1 MIDVHNSIYSL
12 SDFKRNDP
20 EVAAQLEATGG
31 PVVLTVN
38 GKAKYVVLDTANYQK
53 MVDAIEDA
61 KTLRAISEM
70 KAGKGR
76 PAAEAFADLRKILN
90 ISPDAKKPGKK

>member
-1 MIDVHNSIYSL
+1 MLDVHNSIYSL

-20 EVAAQLEATGG
+20 EVTEQLEKTGG

-53 MVDAIEDA
+53 MVEALEDA
-61 KTLRAISEM
+61 KTLRAIAEM

-76 PAAEAFADLRKILN
+76 PVEEVFADLRKILN
-90 ISPDAKKPGKK
+90 ISSDAKRK

>member
-1 MIDVHNSIYSL
+1 MIDLRNSIYSL

-20 EVAAQLEATGG
+20 EVVAQLEETGG

-53 MVDAIEDA
+53 MVEAIEDA
-61 KTLRAISEM
+61 KTLRAIAEM

-76 PAAEAFADLRKILN
+76 PAAEFFAEL
-90 ISPDAKKPGKK
+90 AKEFGIKTPGKK

>member
-1 MIDVHNSIYSL
+1 MINIATGIHSL

-20 EVAAQLEATGG
+20 AVTAALDQTGG

-38 GKAKYVVLDTANYQK
+38 GKAKYVVQDAKGYQQLLE
-53 MVDAIEDA
+53 AIEDV
-61 KTLRAISEM
+61 KTMRAILEM

-76 PAAEAFADLRKILN
+76 PAEEFLAEFERELKAR
-90 ISPDAKKPGKK
+90 PKKKR

>member
-1 MIDVHNSIYSL
+1 MLDVRNSIYSL

-20 EVAAQLEATGG
+20 AVTEQLEKTGG

-38 GKAKYVVLDTANYQK
+38 GKAKYVVLDTANYQN
-53 MVDAIEDA
+53 MVEAMEDA
-61 KTLRAISEM
+61 KTLRAIAEM

-76 PAAEAFADLRKILN
+76 PVDEVFADLRKILN
-90 ISPDAKKPGKK
+90 IPPDAKRK

>member
-1 MIDVHNSIYSL
+1 MLDVRHSIYSL

-20 EVAAQLEATGG
+20 DVTTQLEETGG
-31 PVVLTVN
+31 PVILTVN
-38 GKAKYVVLDTANYQK
+38 GKAKYVVLDTENYQK
-53 MVDAIEDA
+53 MIDVIEDA

-76 PAAEAFADLRKILN
+76 PATEVFADLRKILKLA
-90 ISPDAKKPGKK
+90 PDTKKAK

>member
-1 MIDVHNSIYSL
+1 MLDVRNSIYSL

-20 EVAAQLEATGG
+20 EVTEQLERTGG

-38 GKAKYVVLDTANYQK
+38 GKAKYVVLDTANYQN
-53 MVDAIEDA
+53 MVEALEDA
-61 KTLRAISEM
+61 KTLRAIAEM

-76 PAAEAFADLRKILN
+76 PVEEVFADLRKILN
-90 ISPDAKKPGKK
+90 IPPDAKRK

>member
-1 MIDVHNSIYSL
+1 MLDVRNSIYSL

-20 EVAAQLEATGG
+20 EVTEQLEKTGG

-38 GKAKYVVLDTANYQK
+38 GKAKYVVLDTTTYQN
-53 MVDAIEDA
+53 MVEVMEDA
-61 KTLRAISEM
+61 KTLRAIAEM

-76 PAAEAFADLRKILN
+76 PAAEFFAEL
-90 ISPDAKKPGKK
+90 AKEFGLKEPGEK

>member
-1 MIDVHNSIYSL
+1 MFDVRNSIYSL

-20 EVAAQLEATGG
+20 EVAAQLEETGG

-53 MVDAIEDA
+53 MVDTIEDA

-76 PAAEAFADLRKILN
+76 PAAEFFAEL
-90 ISPDAKKPGKK
+90 AKEFGIKTPGKK

>member
-1 MIDVHNSIYSL
+1 MLDVHNSIYSL

-20 EVAAQLEATGG
+20 EVTEQLEKTGG

-53 MVDAIEDA
+53 MVEALEDA
-61 KTLRAISEM
+61 KTLRAIAEM

-76 PAAEAFADLRKILN
+76 PAAEFFAELAKEFGIKDTRK
-90 ISPDAKKPGKK
+90 K

>member
-1 MIDVHNSIYSL
+1 MLDVHNSIYSL

-20 EVAAQLEATGG
+20 EVTEQLEKTGG
-31 PVVLTVN
+31 PVILTVN

-53 MVDAIEDA
+53 MVESMEDA
-61 KTLRAISEM
+61 KTLRAIAEM

-76 PAAEAFADLRKILN
+76 PVEEVFADLRKILK
-90 ISPDAKKPGKK
+90 IPTDAKRK